1 MTYFRLRPETP
12 PNTPQR
18 ARIAAQQHE
27 RNNRIL
33 DSPQR
38 HRTPHIAPL
47 RFNNAPLPLPLPNT
61 NIPDDPFAPAP
72 GPVHFNGQQYNNLP
86 PHLAQQL
93 QNLPALHLPPARG
106 RGHSRVHNHDHGHNH
121 LPPVSLLFLFLSFLD
136 AKSLLASAI

>member
-1 MTYFRLRPETP
+1 MFVEIVVHFTYFRLRPETP

-27 RNNRIL
+27 RTNRIL

-93 QNLPALHLPPARG
+93 QNLPAHQG
-106 RGHSRVHNHDHGHNH
+106 
-121 LPPVSLLFLFLSFLD
+121 PVSCLFYFILVLVFT
-136 AKSLLASAI
+136 AC